1 MLFPQLTIES
11 RPGLLCFILG
21 ITSVSK
27 YLAFSPCNNL
37 KKNVITQLDKALD
50 ILEEK
55 SSKYQA
61 FGTLNVVTTFRY
73 FLILLLINS
82 LLILYICQKWAGE
95 SEFVV
100 I

>member
-37 KKNVITQLDKALD
+37 KKKFITQLDKALD
-50 ILEEK
+50 ILEEE
-55 SSKYQA
+55 SSKYQP
-61 FGTLNVVTTFRY
+61 FGILNVVTTFT
-73 FLILLLINS
+73 F
-82 LLILYICQKWAGE
+82 
-95 SEFVV
+95 
-100 I
+100 

>member
-37 KKNVITQLDKALD
+37 KKKSFYNTIRQSFRHTGGGIVNIPLNWD
-50 ILEEK
+50 IK
-55 SSKYQA
+55 CCNN
-61 FGTLNVVTTFRY
+61 FY

-82 LLILYICQKWAGE
+82 LLTLYICQKLPVE
-95 SEFVV
+95 YEFVA